1 MSGAARPSVTD
12 EYFVLSYDHGS
23 VTADTTIKLFK
34 LRKRFIIDKVQLIN
48 VTGLTQ
54 DASNFFNVKVLIAA
68 VLAANWSTETGE
80 EGTLTANTFKEM
92 SNAAVTARVGALDAE
107 ISLVLDETGT
117 ATLPAGRIQIEGR
130 YI

>member
-1 MSGAARPSVTD
+1 MSGAGRPSVTD
-12 EYFVLSYDHGS
+12 EDFVLSYDHGS

-92 SNAAVTARVGALDAE
+92 SNAAATARVGALDAE